1 MRNFYSQDGEAEIL
15 IPAMDERV
23 QLLFQEINTDFV
35 KGPPSATG
43 IHQSWDRNTSFRDT
57 KKGMETV
64 TKNGIDTSNATLAR
78 NVKYAIA
85 QLKLAHPEITLSS
98 ANESKIIKAIETL
111 TYVQKNGY
119 VQPRK
124 HVMGFEVSNQL
135 NVM

>member
-15 IPAMDERV
+15 LPAMDDVV
-23 QLLFQEINTDFV
+23 QTAFANCCTDFV

-64 TKNGIDTSNATLAR
+64 TKNGINTSNTTLAKH
-78 NVKYAIA
+78 VKSATGR
-85 QLKLAHPEITLSS
+85 LKVNSPEVTMSS

-124 HVMGFEVSNQL
+124 HVMGYQVSA
-135 NVM
+135 

>member
-15 IPAMDERV
+15 IPAMDASV
-23 QLLFQEINTDFV
+23 QLAFQDIITDFV

-78 NVKYAIA
+78 NVKCVIA
-85 QLKLAHPEITLSS
+85 QLKVKHPEITLSS
-98 ANESKIIKAIETL
+98 ANESKMIKAIETL

-119 VQPRK
+119 VQSRK
-124 HVMGFEVSNQL
+124 HVMGFEVSVPL
-135 NVM
+135 NIM